1 MPSFEASVPGNSSGG
16 SAKDFRLERLFF
28 RLARCFFLGVWMP
41 DAAAFGG
48 FDDAEGAEGEPRE
61 EGSRMV
67 KGLVGMAESSALA
80 LFFSYLETTE

>member
-1 MPSFEASVPGNSSGG
+1 
-16 SAKDFRLERLFF
+16 
-28 RLARCFFLGVWMP
+28 MP